1 MFNFIMAALAAIIFF
16 ITAYHAVNGSRSAIS
31 FTATSFILLII
42 FRINDEV
49 IHNNI
54 NIITIYALTALIL
67 FLLLIILLLFRE
79 LEKLQKNYS
88 NHEQAY
94 NLKKTVLQIAAHELR
109 SPITRLK
116 TYIDMATNYN
126 SNKRQQDVKVTL
138 QQCLSDVNSIDNH
151 VTSILS
157 LSALENNSLSRND
170 NWIDIAKLFSDLENN
185 FLVKCRSK
193 QLFWRCSSNGH
204 PARYI
209 FTDYDLLLTILSNA
223 IDNAIKYTN
232 QGFVQVTYEILN
244 EETLLVTVHDSGIGL
259 TNEELSL
266 FTDDAIQIHNAIRRT
281 RDGWGIGLATM
292 NNFALFLNGEISID
306 SKPGFGTK
314 VSIKIPVS
322 CSEEQPKT
330 VNKASQKS
338 LYDYGLA
345 TFRSCNRSFTNNS
358 YPDSVGDTKHLN
370 ILVLDNDPQCLNQIK
385 ELLSYE
391 FLRRQDVKTTFCSRS
406 SDAIR
411 HVEDFHYDLLL
422 IDYQMPDI
430 DGFEFLKFLHN
441 NENKC
446 RHSTKIIITADAII
460 PDQIQRELSLLADRV
475 ISKGI
480 TSDDIRSLI
489 RTASLR
495 SVN

>member
-1 MFNFIMAALAAIIFF
+1 MAALAAIIFF
-16 ITAYHAVNGSRSAIS
+16 IASYYAMNGSRSAIS
-31 FTATSFILLII
+31 FTVTSFILLIV

-49 IHNNI
+49 INTDI
-54 NIITIYALTALIL
+54 NIITVYALTTLT
-67 FLLLIILLLFRE
+67 LLMLLVILLLFRE

-94 NLKKTVLQIAAHELR
+94 NLKKIILQIAAHELR
-109 SPITRLK
+109 NPITRLK

-126 SNKRQQDVKVTL
+126 SNKRQQDVKNTL
-138 QQCLSDVNSIDNH
+138 QQCLSDINSIDNH

-157 LSALENNSLSRND
+157 LSALENNTLSRND
-170 NWIDIAKLFSDLENN
+170 DWIDIAKFFLDLENN
-185 FLVKCRSK
+185 FSVKCRSK

-204 PARYI
+204 PVRYI
-209 FTDYDLLLTILSNA
+209 FTDYDLLLIILSNA

-232 QGFVQVTYEILN
+232 QGFVKVSYEIIKS
-244 EETLLVTVHDSGIGL
+244 ETLLVTVHDSGIGL
-259 TNEELSL
+259 TNEEISL
-266 FTDDAIQIHNAIRRT
+266 FSENTLQLHNTIRRT

-292 NNFALFLNGEISID
+292 NNFAHFLNGEISID
-306 SKPGFGTK
+306 SKSGFGTK

-322 CSEEQPKT
+322 CSEEQPKA
-330 VNKASQKS
+330 VNKALVKS
-338 LYDYGLA
+338 MHDYCLA
-345 TFRSCNRSFTNNS
+345 SSRNCNHSPANI
-358 YPDSVGDTKHLN
+358 YYHDSEGNPKHLN
-370 ILVLDNDPQCLNQIK
+370 ILVLDNDPQYLNQIK

-391 FLRRQDVKTTFCSRS
+391 FLRRKDVKTTYCSRS

-446 RHSTKIIITADAII
+446 RHSTKIIITANAII
-460 PDQIQRELSLLADRV
+460 PDHIHRELSLLADRV

-489 RTASLR
+489 RSASLR